1 MSCAAVP
8 VQTHRVD
15 RDSRNAGLALSLCL
29 PSDVLLY
36 LLLPMYAADFGVSLA
51 QAGVLLA
58 ANRLVRIVGY
68 GWVVRRYAR
77 HGDRAMCSL
86 AAAAAAICALGYAT
100 LSGFAALL
108 VLRLVWGLC
117 FATFNLSTQ
126 TLATADAQ
134 GAARRAGR
142 SRAIISIGPML
153 ALPLGAVMAQSFGP
167 RSIFLVLC
175 LSCLCGVWAARAL
188 PAKGHEMAGAK
199 GRRLRLPDS
208 IATWSFVEGV
218 ALDGLFIFGLS
229 LYAQTQLGSSG
240 VLVAGVLMAVRY
252 LSEMLFSPF
261 GGRLADRFGALRMLV
276 VLSLATSLALLM
288 FGSDWLI
295 VGAALVLVLRALQL
309 PLVVTLVARRNP
321 QGRIQA
327 LAGNAVWRDIGAGLG
342 PVLAGLLLAR
352 APALWVYAAAALA
365 LALAAMGCLWS
376 QRRSR

>member
-1 MSCAAVP
+1 MSSASAP
-8 VQTHRVD
+8 ALQRAD
-15 RDSRNAGLALSLCL
+15 RDSRNSAQVLSLCL

-36 LLLPMYAADFGVSLA
+36 LLLPMYAADFGVTLVE
-51 QAGVLLA
+51 AGILLA

-68 GWVVRRYAR
+68 GWVVRFYGR
-77 HGDRAMCSL
+77 HGDRAACSL
-86 AAAAAAICALGYAT
+86 AAFAAAACALGNAL

-126 TLATADAQ
+126 TLATAEAQ

-142 SRAIISIGPML
+142 SRATLSIGPML
-153 ALPLGAVMAQSFGP
+153 FLPLGAVMAQALGP
-167 RSIFLVLC
+167 RSIFFVLC
-175 LSCLCGVWAARAL
+175 LSALCGLWRARAL
-188 PAKGHEMAGAK
+188 PDTGHPIPAHS

-208 IATWSFVEGV
+208 IATWSFIEGV
-218 ALDGLFIFGLS
+218 TLDGLFIFGLS
-229 LYAQTQLGSSG
+229 LYAQTHLGGTG

-276 VLSLATSLALLM
+276 ILSLATSLALLM
-288 FGSDWLI
+288 FGSYWLF
-295 VGAALVLVLRALQL
+295 VGAFFVLVLRALQL
-309 PLVVTLVARRNP
+309 PLVVTLVAQRNP

-342 PVLAGLLLAR
+342 PILAGVLLPQV
-352 APALWVYAAAALA
+352 PALWAYAGAAAILA
-365 LALAAMGCLWS
+365 LSALGCAW
-376 QRRSR
+376 RR

>member
-1 MSCAAVP
+1 MSSAATP
-8 VQTHRVD
+8 VQTHRAD
-15 RDSRNAGLALSLCL
+15 QDSRNAAQVLSLCL

-36 LLLPMYAADFGVSLA
+36 LLLPMYAADFGVTLA
-51 QAGVLLA
+51 EAGILLA
-58 ANRLVRIVGY
+58 ANRLVRIIGY
-68 GWVVRRYAR
+68 GWVVRFYAR
-77 HGDRAMCSL
+77 HGDRAACSL
-86 AAAAAAICALGYAT
+86 AAFAAAVCALGNAVLT
-100 LSGFAALL
+100 GFAALL

>member
-1 MSCAAVP
+1 MSSASAP
-8 VQTHRVD
+8 ALQRAD
-15 RDSRNAGLALSLCL
+15 RDSRNSAQVLSLCL

-36 LLLPMYAADFGVSLA
+36 LLLPMYAADFGVTLVE
-51 QAGVLLA
+51 AGILLA

-68 GWVVRRYAR
+68 GWVVRFYGR
-77 HGDRAMCSL
+77 HGDRAACSL
-86 AAAAAAICALGYAT
+86 AAFAAAACALGNAT

-126 TLATADAQ
+126 TLATAEAQ

-142 SRAIISIGPML
+142 SRATLSIGPML
-153 ALPLGAVMAQSFGP
+153 FLPLGAVMAQSLGP
-167 RSIFLVLC
+167 RSIFFVLC
-175 LSCLCGVWAARAL
+175 VSALCGLWCARAL
-188 PAKGHEMAGAK
+188 PDKAHDIPANS

-208 IATWSFVEGV
+208 IATWSFIEGV
-218 ALDGLFIFGLS
+218 TLDGLFIFGLS
-229 LYAQTQLGSSG
+229 LYAQTHLGGTG

-288 FGSDWLI
+288 FGSYWLF
-295 VGAALVLVLRALQL
+295 VGAFFVLVLRALQL
-309 PLVVTLVARRNP
+309 PLVVTLVAQRNP
-321 QGRIQA
+321 QARIQA

-342 PVLAGLLLAR
+342 PILAGVLLPQV
-352 APALWVYAAAALA
+352 PALWAYAGAAAILA
-365 LALAAMGCLWS
+365 LSALGCAW
-376 QRRSR
+376 RR

>member
-1 MSCAAVP
+1 MSSASAP
-8 VQTHRVD
+8 ALQRAD
-15 RDSRNAGLALSLCL
+15 RDSRNSAQVLSLCL

-36 LLLPMYAADFGVSLA
+36 LLLPMYAADFGVTLVE
-51 QAGVLLA
+51 AGILLA

-68 GWVVRRYAR
+68 GWVVRFYGR
-77 HGDRAMCSL
+77 HGDRAACSL
-86 AAAAAAICALGYAT
+86 AAFAAAACALGNAT

-126 TLATADAQ
+126 TLAIAEAQ

-142 SRAIISIGPML
+142 SRATLSIGPML
-153 ALPLGAVMAQSFGP
+153 FLPLGAVMAQAVGP
-167 RSIFLVLC
+167 RSIFFVLC
-175 LSCLCGVWAARAL
+175 VSALCGLWRARAL
-188 PAKGHEMAGAK
+188 PDRGHDIPSNS

-208 IATWSFVEGV
+208 IATWSFIEGV
-218 ALDGLFIFGLS
+218 TLDGLFIFGLS
-229 LYAQTQLGSSG
+229 LYAQTHLGGTG

-288 FGSDWLI
+288 FGSYWLF
-295 VGAALVLVLRALQL
+295 VGAFLVLVLRALQL
-309 PLVVTLVARRNP
+309 PLVVTLVAQRNP
-321 QGRIQA
+321 QARIQA

-342 PVLAGLLLAR
+342 PILAGVLLPQV
-352 APALWVYAAAALA
+352 PALWAYAGAAAILA
-365 LALAAMGCLWS
+365 LSALGCAW
-376 QRRSR
+376 RR

>member
-1 MSCAAVP
+1 MSSASAP
-8 VQTHRVD
+8 ALQRAD
-15 RDSRNAGLALSLCL
+15 RDSRNSAQVLSLCL

-36 LLLPMYAADFGVSLA
+36 LLLPMYAADFGVTLVE
-51 QAGVLLA
+51 AGILLA

-68 GWVVRRYAR
+68 GWVVRFYGR
-77 HGDRAMCSL
+77 HGDRAACSL
-86 AAAAAAICALGYAT
+86 AAFAAAVCALGNAT

-126 TLATADAQ
+126 TLATAEAQ

-142 SRAIISIGPML
+142 SRATLSIGPML
-153 ALPLGAVMAQSFGP
+153 FLPLGAVMAQALGP
-167 RSIFLVLC
+167 RSIFFVLC
-175 LSCLCGVWAARAL
+175 ASALCGLWRARAL
-188 PAKGHEMAGAK
+188 PDRPHDIPSNS

-208 IATWSFVEGV
+208 ISTWSFIEGV
-218 ALDGLFIFGLS
+218 TLDGLFIFGLS
-229 LYAQTQLGSSG
+229 LYAQTHLGGTG

-288 FGSDWLI
+288 FGSYWLFI
-295 VGAALVLVLRALQL
+295 GAFFVLVLRALQL
-309 PLVVTLVARRNP
+309 PLVVTLVAQRNP
-321 QGRIQA
+321 QARIQA

-342 PVLAGLLLAR
+342 PILAGVLLPQV
-352 APALWVYAAAALA
+352 PALWAYAGAAAILA
-365 LALAAMGCLWS
+365 LSALGCAW
-376 QRRSR
+376 RR

>member
-1 MSCAAVP
+1 MSSATEPAL
-8 VQTHRVD
+8 QRAD
-15 RDSRNAGLALSLCL
+15 RDSRHSAQVLSLCL

-36 LLLPMYAADFGVSLA
+36 LLLPMYAADFGVTLVE
-51 QAGVLLA
+51 AGILLA

-68 GWVVRRYAR
+68 GWVVRFYAR
-77 HGDRAMCSL
+77 HGDRAACSL
-86 AAAAAAICALGYAT
+86 AAFAAAACALGNAT

-126 TLATADAQ
+126 TLATAEAQ

-142 SRAIISIGPML
+142 SRATLSIGPML
-153 ALPLGAVMAQSFGP
+153 FLPLGALMAQALGP
-167 RSIFLVLC
+167 RNIFFALC
-175 LSCLCGVWAARAL
+175 VSALCGLWRARAL
-188 PAKGHEMAGAK
+188 PDKGHDIPANS

-208 IATWSFVEGV
+208 IATWSFIEGV
-218 ALDGLFIFGLS
+218 TLDGLFIFGLS
-229 LYAQTQLGSSG
+229 LYAQTHLGSTG

-288 FGSDWLI
+288 FGSYWLF
-295 VGAALVLVLRALQL
+295 VGAFFVLVLRALQL
-309 PLVVTLVARRNP
+309 PLVVTLVAQRNP
-321 QGRIQA
+321 QARIQA

-342 PVLAGLLLAR
+342 PILAGVLLPQV
-352 APALWVYAAAALA
+352 PALWAYAGAAAILA
-365 LALAAMGCLWS
+365 LSALGCAW
-376 QRRSR
+376 RR

>member
-1 MSCAAVP
+1 MSSAFAP
-8 VQTHRVD
+8 ALQRAD
-15 RDSRNAGLALSLCL
+15 RDSRNSAQVLSLCL

-36 LLLPMYAADFGVSLA
+36 LLLPMYAADFGVTLVE
-51 QAGVLLA
+51 AGILLA

-68 GWVVRRYAR
+68 SWVVRFYGR
-77 HGDRAMCSL
+77 HGDRAACSL
-86 AAAAAAICALGYAT
+86 AAFAAAACALGNAT

-126 TLATADAQ
+126 TLATAEAQ

-142 SRAIISIGPML
+142 SRATLSIGPML
-153 ALPLGAVMAQSFGP
+153 FLPLGALMAQALGP
-167 RSIFLVLC
+167 RSVFFVLC
-175 LSCLCGVWAARAL
+175 VSALCGLWRARAL
-188 PAKGHEMAGAK
+188 PDKPHDIPTNS

-208 IATWSFVEGV
+208 ISTWSFIEGV
-218 ALDGLFIFGLS
+218 TLDGLFIFGLS
-229 LYAQTQLGSSG
+229 LYAQTHLGGTG

-288 FGSDWLI
+288 FGSYWLF
-295 VGAALVLVLRALQL
+295 VGAFFVLVLRALQL
-309 PLVVTLVARRNP
+309 PLVVTLVAQRNP
-321 QGRIQA
+321 QARIQA

-342 PVLAGLLLAR
+342 PILAGALLPQV
-352 APALWVYAAAALA
+352 PALWAYAGAAAILA
-365 LALAAMGCLWS
+365 LSALGCAW
-376 QRRSR
+376 RR

>member
-1 MSCAAVP
+1 MSSASAP
-8 VQTHRVD
+8 ALQRAD
-15 RDSRNAGLALSLCL
+15 RDSRNSAQVLSLCL

-36 LLLPMYAADFGVSLA
+36 LLLPMYAADFGVTLVE
-51 QAGVLLA
+51 AGILLA

-68 GWVVRRYAR
+68 GWVVRFYGR
-77 HGDRAMCSL
+77 HGDRAACSL
-86 AAAAAAICALGYAT
+86 AAFAAAVCALGNAT

-126 TLATADAQ
+126 TLATAEAQ

-142 SRAIISIGPML
+142 SRATLSIGPML
-153 ALPLGAVMAQSFGP
+153 FLPLGAVMAQVLGP
-167 RSIFLVLC
+167 RSIFFVLC
-175 LSCLCGVWAARAL
+175 ASALCGLWRARAL
-188 PAKGHEMAGAK
+188 PDRPHDIPSNS

-208 IATWSFVEGV
+208 ISTWSFIEGV
-218 ALDGLFIFGLS
+218 TLDGLFIFGLS
-229 LYAQTQLGSSG
+229 LYAQTHLGGTG

-288 FGSDWLI
+288 FGSYWLF
-295 VGAALVLVLRALQL
+295 VGAFFVLVLRALQL
-309 PLVVTLVARRNP
+309 PLVVTLVAQRNP
-321 QGRIQA
+321 QARIQA

-342 PVLAGLLLAR
+342 PILAGALLPQV
-352 APALWVYAAAALA
+352 PALWAYAGAAAILA
-365 LALAAMGCLWS
+365 LSALGCAW
-376 QRRSR
+376 RR

>member
-1 MSCAAVP
+1 MSSATAP
-8 VQTHRVD
+8 ALQRAD
-15 RDSRNAGLALSLCL
+15 RDSRNSAQVLSLCL

-36 LLLPMYAADFGVSLA
+36 LLLPMYAADFGVTLVE
-51 QAGVLLA
+51 AGILLA

-68 GWVVRRYAR
+68 GWVVRFYGR
-77 HGDRAMCSL
+77 HGDRAACSL
-86 AAAAAAICALGYAT
+86 AAFAAAACALGNAT

-126 TLATADAQ
+126 TLATAEAQ

-142 SRAIISIGPML
+142 SRATLSIGPML
-153 ALPLGAVMAQSFGP
+153 FLPLGAVMAQALGP
-167 RSIFLVLC
+167 RSIFFVLC
-175 LSCLCGVWAARAL
+175 VSALCGLWRARAL
-188 PAKGHEMAGAK
+188 PDKGHDIPSNS

-208 IATWSFVEGV
+208 IATWSFIEGV
-218 ALDGLFIFGLS
+218 TLDGLFIFGLS
-229 LYAQTQLGSSG
+229 LYAQTHLGGTG

-288 FGSDWLI
+288 FGSYWLF
-295 VGAALVLVLRALQL
+295 VGAFFVLVLRALQL
-309 PLVVTLVARRNP
+309 PLVVTLVAQRNP
-321 QGRIQA
+321 QARIQA

-342 PVLAGLLLAR
+342 PILAGVLLPQV
-352 APALWVYAAAALA
+352 PALWAYAGAAAILA
-365 LALAAMGCLWS
+365 LSALGCAW
-376 QRRSR
+376 RR